1 MIWLFRRKPLLDQE
15 TSDWMFEHVQWLL
28 AHHAHRSAFASTR
41 LLPLS
46 ERHFPIDDLGGHGAA
61 QRLLE
66 HVKTY
71 AFVDHLSVTL
81 RVDPTSGRFDQGGA
95 GHVPQPRMT
104 AAGTYRFTGYN
115 TEITYDPRL
124 VERPAELIAVLAHE
138 ISHAVLDFGASQSAP
153 SEADEML
160 TDLTAI
166 FLGFGFYLMVF
177 RYETRIASP
186 EVAQAWATYFSDY
199 MSLREICFATA
210 LFAVLKGADK
220 ATTLSHAGS
229 VVGPDARAHLKRAF
243 RDLEGESARIEALRE
258 TMAGLASRRSG
269 SPAIR
274 LVPDGG

>member
-1 MIWLFRRKPLLDQE
+1 MIWPFRRKPLLDPE
-15 TSDWMFEHVQWLL
+15 TSDWMFEHVEWLL
-28 AHHAHRSAFASTR
+28 THHAHRSAFASTR

-66 HVKTY
+66 HVKAY
-71 AFVDHLSVTL
+71 AFVDHLNVTL
-81 RVDPTSGRFDQGGA
+81 RADPTSGRFDQGGA
-95 GHVPQPRMT
+95 GHMPQPRMT

-115 TEITYDPRL
+115 TEITYDKRL
-124 VERPAELIAVLAHE
+124 VERPAELIAILAHE
-138 ISHAVLDFGASQSAP
+138 ISHAVLDFGSDRPAP

-160 TDLTAI
+160 TDLSAI

-177 RYETRIASP
+177 RYETRVASP
-186 EVAQAWATYFSDY
+186 EVAREWATYFSEY

-210 LFAVLKGADK
+210 LYALLKSADK
-220 ATTLSHAGS
+220 ATTLSHAGA

-243 RDLEGESARIEALRE
+243 ADLERDSARVEALRE
-258 TMAGLASRRSG
+258 TMAKLAPRRTG

-274 LVPDGG
+274 LVPKDR